1 MERVSEGDGDS
12 CAYRLPFW
20 AVVLVW
26 RMIAAIP
33 VISFFLRLATPVVYV
48 VLFATGDKLLEVE
61 SVVLDE
67 VLHTTAESEGK
78 VEDLLLRMELGT
90 AAQPLLEDATG
101 DAAESSQH
109 LGAESTPGR
118 REKMDRVEETGTE
131 REKMDELE
139 EHGHSLGWRDVQSTW
154 ASLQSLHCCSCTV
167 QREDSNE
174 IRASPCQR
182 QEEVRLG

>member
-101 DAAESSQH
+101 DAAGSGQH
-109 LGAESTPGR
+109 LNAELMPAQR
-118 REKMDRVEETGTE
+118 DKIDEVDEVQAREPTGCSWE
-131 REKMDELE
+131 RQ
-139 EHGHSLGWRDVQSTW
+139 DVQSTW
-154 ASLQSLHCCSCTV
+154 ASLQSLSCCSCTV
-167 QREDSNE
+167 HQEDRTE
-174 IRASPCQR
+174 IRISPRHR
-182 QEEVRLG
+182 QVGDWLG